1 MKVNE
6 LRRGLEILADLL
18 AAWGG
23 KQSSRDLTEFAESLT
38 PFDSETLSNLIFRLR
53 DRQIIATARTR
64 TVAALNTA
72 NIADYVS
79 RLSSAGSA
87 ETALQVIDQMRRDK
101 AIRIGEARKIAQELT
116 GAPRSLSKK
125 ETLSLIEQFSLQNI
139 RERGVFSSI
148 DRMLGRNKKE

>member
-6 LRRGLEILADLL
+6 LRRGPEILADLL

-72 NIADYVS
+72 NIAGYVS

-101 AIRIGEARKIAQELT
+101 AIRIGE
-116 GAPRSLSKK
+116 
-125 ETLSLIEQFSLQNI
+125 
-139 RERGVFSSI
+139 
-148 DRMLGRNKKE
+148 